1 MARFNAN
8 EADNYGGQ
16 GNGSFFAL
24 KNDKDTAVI
33 RFMYNDMEDV
43 EGFSVHEVE
52 VDGKKRYV
60 NCLREYNEPVDSCPL
75 CAARY
80 KVIAKLF
87 VALYDVDADEVKVW
101 DRGKTFLSK
110 LSSLCARYN
119 PLVATPFEIERNG
132 KKGDT
137 NTTYET
143 YAMETDDMTL
153 EDLPEVPQIMG
164 GIVLDKSFEDME
176 YYLDYGDFP
185 ADENE
190 EQQQAPA
197 GRNPAK
203 DNRRGASSR
212 QAPAGNSA
220 GSRRTPAN
228 SGQAAA
234 APSGRRGGAARNA
247 QAEGGN
253 PNSNASPASRR
264 APRSSNKG
272 GEAF

>member
-16 GNGSFFAL
+16 GNGSFFGL
-24 KNDKDTAVI
+24 KNDKDTAMV
-33 RFMYNDMEDV
+33 RFMYNGMEDV

-52 VDGKKRYV
+52 IDGKKRYV

-153 EDLPEVPQIMG
+153 EDLPEVPQVMG
-164 GIVLDKSFEDME
+164 TIVLDKSFEDME
-176 YYLDYGDFP
+176 YFLDYGDFP
-185 ADENE
+185 QDEE
-190 EQQQAPA
+190 AAEQQAPA

-203 DNRRGASSR
+203 DNRRGAGR
-212 QAPAGNSA
+212 QAPAANNA
-220 GSRRTPAN
+220 GSRRTPAS
-228 SGQAAA
+228 SGQAPAA
-234 APSGRRGGAARNA
+234 GRRGAPAGGQAPAAGNTGGA
-247 QAEGGN
+247 
-253 PNSNASPASRR
+253 ASPASRR
-264 APRSSNKG
+264 TRSSNKG
-272 GEAF
+272 GESF

>member
-1 MARFNAN
+1 MAKFNAN

-16 GNGSFFAL
+16 GNGSFFGL
-24 KNDKDTAVI
+24 KNDKDTAVV

-52 VDGKKRYV
+52 IDGKKRYV

-75 CAARY
+75 CAAKY

-87 VALYDVDADEVKVW
+87 VSLYDVDADEVKVW

-153 EDLPEVPQIMG
+153 DDMPEAPQILG
-164 GIVLDKSFEDME
+164 AIVLDKSFEDME
-176 YYLDYGDFP
+176 YFLDYGDFP
-185 ADENE
+185 QDENA

-203 DNRRGASSR
+203 DNRRGGSR
-212 QAPAGNSA
+212 QAPAANNA
-220 GSRRTPAN
+220 GSRRTPAAN
-228 SGQAAA
+228 STPAPAANN
-234 APSGRRGGAARNA
+234 RRGAAKSG

-253 PNSNASPASRR
+253 PNGAANPASRR
-264 APRSSNKG
+264 APRGNRQG
-272 GEAF
+272 GESF

>member
-16 GNGSFFAL
+16 GNGSFFGL
-24 KNDKDTAVI
+24 KNDKDTAMV
-33 RFMYNDMEDV
+33 RFMYNGMEDV

-52 VDGKKRYV
+52 IDGKKRYV

-153 EDLPEVPQIMG
+153 EDLPEVPQVMG
-164 GIVLDKSFEDME
+164 TIVLDKSFEDME
-176 YYLDYGDFP
+176 YFLDYGDFP
-185 ADENE
+185 QDEE
-190 EQQQAPA
+190 AEQQAPA

-203 DNRRGASSR
+203 DNRRGAGR
-212 QAPAGNSA
+212 QAPAANNA
-220 GSRRTPAN
+220 DARRTPA
-228 SGQAAA
+228 SGGQAAPA
-234 APSGRRGGAARNA
+234 GRRGAPAGGQAPAAGNTGGA
-247 QAEGGN
+247 
-253 PNSNASPASRR
+253 ASPASRR
-264 APRSSNKG
+264 TRSANKG
-272 GEAF
+272 GESF